1 MQGVAGGKNC
11 FWKLRRPPLTPICGR
26 DFPLNILKKD
36 SEFQSKNG
44 SQNYFL
50 NFVRLY
56 LHPQSSALSF
66 HAKALALMM
75 SCDFG
80 EDDTCPEK
88 S

>member
-1 MQGVAGGKNC
+1 MH
-11 FWKLRRPPLTPICGR
+11 PET
-26 DFPLNILKKD
+26 KD
-36 SEFQSKNG
+36 GQRNG
-44 SQNYFL
+44 SQNYFFIFG
-50 NFVRLY
+50 FVRLY